1 MTPVVFHNLRGYD
14 SHFLIANLGKS
25 AYKQNYVDHNGQM
38 RTKVVGGVSVIANN
52 MERFMSFTWNRFCFI
67 DSAQFLSASLDRLV
81 SATPDDAFIF
91 SSTLDQHQLL
101 KRKGENISRLYT
113 VSCIIC
119 FKHDQRERIFYLV
132 LSRRTS
138 VSDAKPLVCMSLGVY
153 PYEYMDSM
161 TRFDETQLPLKVSI
175 FFCYVL
181 LSPSLS
187 PSLPYV
193 RRCIDFIPL
202 FFPQD
207 KVLLSTHRCSHL

>member
-1 MTPVVFHNLRGYD
+1 MYGFLYTYTGKFRGAAHNACNLLLKIDPRQHVTPVVFHNLRGYD
-14 SHFLIANLGKS
+14 SHFLIANLGKG
-25 AYKQNYVDHNGQM
+25 AYKQNYVDRNGQM

-52 MERFMSFTWNRFCFI
+52 MERFMSFTWNRFRFI

-138 VSDAKPLVCMSLGVY
+138 VSDAEPLVCMFLGVY

-161 TRFDETQLPLKVSI
+161 TRFDET
-175 FFCYVL
+175 
-181 LSPSLS
+181 
-187 PSLPYV
+187 
-193 RRCIDFIPL
+193 
-202 FFPQD
+202 
-207 KVLLSTHRCSHL
+207 